1 MVSQQSSSLL
11 SGSLEIIF
19 YMKTLLDIKEYM
31 HCQPDLL
38 CIEYKSPANIYR
50 VSEAQKEMKKR
61 YVDNGYAYILSN
73 NYDKITKAIHEY
85 MGGIRVPSCKY
96 CEKIFHSKETRK
108 THYKVITRAIM
119 TLGYQPN

>member
-1 MVSQQSSSLL
+1 
-11 SGSLEIIF
+11 
-19 YMKTLLDIKEYM
+19 MKTRLDIKEFM
-31 HCQPDLL
+31 HCQPDLMVLDYYKDFKGL
-38 CIEYKSPANIYR
+38 CIEYKSPANIYQ
-50 VSEAQKEMKKR
+50 VSEAQKDMKKR
-61 YVDNGYAYILSN
+61 YVDNGYAFILSN

-85 MGGIRVPSCKY
+85 MGGIRVPCKY